1 MKNILVLI
9 LVVIGFT
16 AFATVEP
23 PVNPP
28 APQYEMYGFLKESSG
43 FRQALK
49 GVADDVVQQ
58 LINPINP
65 ATTDPSELARLKLA
79 KAILQETTAC
89 KAFSFVVSE
98 LFTATYCTNLN
109 DFGQTKG
116 EFETALNARF
126 VNLAERW
133 ALN

>member
-1 MKNILVLI
+1 MKNILVVI

-58 LINPINP
+58 IINPINP
-65 ATTDPSELARLKLA
+65 STTDPSELAQLKLA
-79 KAILQETTAC
+79 KAILQETTAG
-89 KAFSFVVSE
+89 KAFSYVVSE

-116 EFETALNARF
+116 EFVNALSSRF
-126 VNLAERW
+126 VNLSERW